1 MLTCGKRGQW
11 GGVVRAAGPLALG
24 LLAMLVAGCS
34 INPFASQPSDVAPP
48 SQQVIHYQLVTPSGD
63 VAGLDPAVS
72 FDDLQ
77 ETSQTAHATS
87 LLPITLIYSG
97 LVAFDEHLNVEN
109 WDASNITISPDGLK
123 YSFTLRDG
131 LKFSDGKPVT
141 AADYAYSIN
150 RALDPCL
157 GSPVASYL
165 YEIKD
170 ALMFNAEKCTPGTG
184 GKPNT
189 YDQGYG
195 QTTPAIS
202 NLLQDSVVASDPHT
216 LVITLAAPAAYFL
229 SALAYPTSYALEQSV
244 VGANALNS
252 KWTDSLAQGATGQG
266 GSGPYYVSSWK
277 HDGTLIL
284 KANPYFWKKP
294 TIQTIDISIYKDAT
308 AAYAAYTSGKDDI
321 GYPPAAQLAQA
332 RTQKDFHEL
341 GVLWENYL
349 GLNWKLAPFDDV
361 RARQAFA
368 LALDK
373 DSLNA
378 NVLHGAQQATNHLVP
393 QGMPG
398 YSAVLKGPAGTT
410 GTKGDA
416 AKAKDLWTQYVQA
429 KCGGQASGCAP
440 VTLTF
445 SSSSATAASLA
456 TAMKTMW
463 KSALGVDVTLQP
475 EDFDTMLGQL
485 ATQSLQMWNI
495 GWRAYYPD
503 PQDWLSLQFLCCPEA
518 EYNAGHINLSAANVL
533 LNKADVNPN
542 AGQRM
547 QQYGEAEQQLV
558 DQVAWI
564 PYDQVVDHWQ
574 NRAWIKGYGET
585 ALGMPSLDQWL
596 AMYVAN
602 H

>member
-1 MLTCGKRGQW
+1 MARWSFNPRGI
-11 GGVVRAAGPLALG
+11 AGLVYGALAI
-24 LLAMLVAGCS
+24 LVAGCS
-34 INPFASQPSDVAPP
+34 LNPFASTASDMAPP
-48 SQQVIHYQLVTPSGD
+48 SQQVLRYQLVTPSGD

-72 FDDLQ
+72 FDNLQ
-77 ETSQTAHATS
+77 ETSQSAHATA

-97 LVAFDEHLNVEN
+97 LVAFDDHLNVEN
-109 WDASNITISPDGLK
+109 WDASKITISPDGLK
-123 YSFTLRDG
+123 YTFTLRDG

-157 GSPVASYL
+157 ASPVAAYL

-170 ALMFNAEKCTPGTG
+170 ALTFNAEKCTPGTNG
-184 GKPNT
+184 APNK

-195 QTTPAIS
+195 QTAPAFS
-202 NLLQDSVVASDPHT
+202 SLLKESVVAVDQHT

-229 SALAYPTSYALEQSV
+229 AALAYPTAYAVEQGV
-244 VGANALNS
+244 VGANWLNS
-252 KWTDSLAQGATGQG
+252 KWTDTLSQGATGQG
-266 GSGPYYVSSWK
+266 GSGPYYVSAWK
-277 HDGTLIL
+277 HDGTLVL

-294 TIQTIDISIYKDAT
+294 TIQTINISIYKDAT
-308 AAYAAYTSGKDDI
+308 TAYAAYTSGKDDI

-332 RTQKDFHEL
+332 RQQKDFHQV
-341 GVLWENYL
+341 GVLWVNYL
-349 GLNWKLAPFDDV
+349 GLNWKMAPFDDV

-373 DSLNA
+373 DSLNTT
-378 NVLHGAQQATNHLVP
+378 VLHGAQMPTNHVVP
-393 QGMPG
+393 QGSPG
-398 YSAVLKGPAGTT
+398 YISALKGPDGVAGTT
-410 GTKGDA
+410 GDA
-416 AKAKDLWTQYVQA
+416 AKAKTLWTQYVGA
-429 KCGGQASGCAP
+429 KCGGQASQCAP
-440 VTLTF
+440 VTLTY
-445 SSSSATAASLA
+445 SSSSATAAALA

-463 KSALGVDVTLQP
+463 KTALGVNVTLQP
-475 EDFDTMLGQL
+475 EDFDTLLGQL
-485 ATQSLQMWNI
+485 ATQSVQFWNI

-503 PQDWLSLQFLCCPEA
+503 PQDWLSLQFLPQA
-518 EYNAGHINLSAANVL
+518 EYNVGAVSLSAANDL

-547 QQYGEAEQQLV
+547 QQYGQAEQQLV

-574 NRAWIKGYGET
+574 NRSWIKGYAQS

-596 AMYVAN
+596 AMYIAN